1 MINVDDNVNDDNDPF
16 DLTRFIIAQKNVY
29 DCVLTELRRGKKQTH
44 WMWYIFPQI
53 DGLGHSSTSIRY
65 SIKSIEEARSYLSH
79 PILGARLFE
88 CSELVLDIEQRS
100 VSEIFG
106 YPDDTK
112 LRSSMTLFA
121 SISDIDSIFNS
132 VLEKFFY
139 GHRDSRTIQILE
151 SL

>member
-1 MINVDDNVNDDNDPF
+1 MINVDENVNDDNDTF
-16 DLTRFIIAQKNVY
+16 DLSRFIVAQKNVY

-53 DGLGHSSTSIRY
+53 DGLGHSSISIRY
-65 SIKSIEEARSYLSH
+65 SIKSIAEARSYLSH
-79 PILGARLFE
+79 SILGARLLE
-88 CSELVLDIEQRS
+88 CAEMVLDIEKRS

-106 YPDDTK
+106 YPDDMK

-121 SISDIDSIFNS
+121 FISDTDSVFDS